1 MTEHAP
7 LAGPFALGTFSFAGA
22 APFPGLIVDDRV
34 LDLGALPAP
43 AGAPT
48 TRALLEDWDR
58 ALPELR
64 RLADGSHPGPW
75 LPLERLRVHPP
86 VEPRQILQAG
96 ANYRSHVVELTMVH
110 RPADDP
116 RPEAQALAEAQAEV
130 DRRAAEGEPYVFTG
144 LPSSLTGAYDDVP
157 LPGWT
162 QQVDWEL
169 ELCAVIARPAYRVSP
184 EEALAHVGA
193 YTIANDITARDAVF
207 RSDLGPIG
215 ADWRRGKNL
224 PGFTPLGPYLV
235 PSDHIGG
242 PDDLRITLRL
252 NGEVKQDDSTKDM
265 LFDVA
270 TLVSYASRTNQLL
283 PGDLLLTGSP
293 AGNGIHWGRLLRDG
307 DVMESTISG
316 LGGHRTRCVAEQDR
330 QDRKD
335 TP

>member
-1 MTEHAP
+1 MPE
-7 LAGPFALGTFSFAGA
+7 LASHVGPFALGTFSFADT
-22 APFPGLIVDDRV
+22 APFPGLIVDGLV
-34 LDLGALPAP
+34 LDLSTLPAP
-43 AGAPT
+43 LGAPT

-58 ALPELR
+58 ALPILR
-64 RLADGSHPGPW
+64 RLAARPDQGTW
-75 LPLERLRVHPP
+75 LPLARLRVHPP

-96 ANYRSHVVELTMVH
+96 ANYRTHVIELTLVH
-110 RPADDP
+110 RAADDS
-116 RPEAQALAEAQAEV
+116 RTEAEARTAAHAEV

-144 LPSSLTGAYDDVP
+144 LPSSLTGPYDDLP

-162 QQVDWEL
+162 EQVDWEL
-169 ELCAVIARPAYRVSP
+169 ELCAVIARPAYRVGV
-184 EEALAHVGA
+184 EEALDHVGA

-207 RSDLGPIG
+207 RADLGPIG
-215 ADWRRGKNL
+215 VDWRRGKNL

-235 PSDHIGG
+235 PADHIGV
-242 PDDLRITLRL
+242 PDDLRVTLRL
-252 NGEVKQDDSTKDM
+252 NGEVKQDESTKDL

-270 TLVSYASRTNQLL
+270 RLVSYASQTTQLL

-316 LGGHRTRCVAEQDR
+316 LGGQRTRCVAEQDR
-330 QDRKD
+330 KD